1 MSLVFACVDIPPE
14 PWVKALK
21 KELPNLEIEVWPNI
35 KNPDEVEFALL
46 WGSWSA
52 DLALFPNLQLF
63 LSLGAGV
70 DHILTLDRRPAHI
83 PIVRLGDPSLQTG
96 MVEYVLYNVL
106 RFHRN
111 FQKYEEQQ
119 SKALW
124 IEHPQV
130 SPGKRSVGIMGLGSL
145 GTACAEAL
153 VNLGFNVLGW
163 SRRDKNI
170 DKVKNFM
177 GEHGLNEFLTQSEIV
192 ICLLPLTK
200 KTKNI
205 LNEENLKK
213 LPTGSFVIN
222 GARGGHIDE
231 SDLLKL
237 LNEGHIAGAALDV
250 FEKEPLPKENL
261 LWGHPKVTVTPHVAA
276 LVNLESSAK
285 VISETIYSC
294 RNGRPLQNVVDP
306 FEGY

>member
-1 MSLVFACVDIPPE
+1 M
-14 PWVKALK
+14 
-21 KELPNLEIEVWPNI
+21 
-35 KNPDEVEFALL
+35 
-46 WGSWSA
+46 
-52 DLALFPNLQLF
+52 
-63 LSLGAGV
+63 
-70 DHILTLDRRPAHI
+70 
-83 PIVRLGDPSLQTG
+83 
-96 MVEYVLYNVL
+96 
-106 RFHRN
+106 
-111 FQKYEEQQ
+111 
-119 SKALW
+119 
-124 IEHPQV
+124 
-130 SPGKRSVGIMGLGSL
+130 
-145 GTACAEAL
+145 
-153 VNLGFNVLGW
+153 
-163 SRRDKNI
+163 
-170 DKVKNFM
+170 
-177 GEHGLNEFLTQSEIV
+177 
-192 ICLLPLTK
+192 PLTK

-222 GARGGHIDE
+222 GARGGHIVE

-250 FEKEPLPKENL
+250 FEKEPLPKETL